1 MTKIDLYPHFKGVFL
16 RWLNLNAKENP
27 YMETSENQVIK
38 SSRDRLKDRLSK
50 RFPDKQFVGQDGL
63 DVQDAMDDSIEEMF
77 GEYESRENEYNE
89 NSRRLN
95 DLFASDPRIGSL
107 FMRWA
112 EGGNIM
118 EHLIEDYGDEFLDA
132 LASEEGKQRF
142 LDSHNKWL
150 DRMANSRKAN
160 EEADANFRE
169 SMSVLDA
176 FQEEHNLTDEQAF
189 AVFDKIHQIG
199 SDMARGI
206 YTAESYLL
214 ALNAINHDKD
224 VASARAEGELAG
236 KNAKIREKMRGGDEL
251 QRNLPPSLG
260 GQGSGVPERKP
271 KTKTRTALD
280 MFGLGE

>member
-1 MTKIDLYPHFKGVFL
+1 MW
-16 RWLNLNAKENP
+16 R
-27 YMETSENQVIK
+27 
-38 SSRDRLKDRLSK
+38 DRLSK
-50 RFPDKQFVGQDGL
+50 RYPDREFTGQDGTDAQ
-63 DVQDAMDDSIEEMF
+63 DVIDDSLEEMF
-77 GEYESRENEYNE
+77 SEYETRENEYTN
-89 NSRRLN
+89 NSRKLN
-95 DLFASDPRIGSL
+95 ELFASDPRVGTL
-107 FMRWA
+107 FLRWA

-118 EHLIEDYGDEFLDA
+118 EHLIEDFGDEFLDA
-132 LASEEGKQRF
+132 LASEEGKQKF

-206 YTAESYLL
+206 YTADSYLL

-224 VASARAEGELAG
+224 VATAKAEGELAG
-236 KNAKIREKMRGGDEL
+236 KNAKIKEKMRSGAEL
-251 QRNLPPSLG
+251 ERELPPSLG

-271 KTKTRTALD
+271 IQKKRTALD